1 MSPDITLLLDAGA
14 RGDRAAMESAYA
26 QVYGELKKI
35 AAGLLRG
42 RDDTLSPTVLVN
54 ETYLR
59 LCGAREALAPASRK
73 HFYATAAQAMR
84 WIITDLARQRGA
96 ERRGGEWQRV
106 PLDDELPLPAAD
118 TDWLALDA
126 ALTRLGRI
134 DPAKREL
141 VELRFFAGL
150 DYPELAELLGRSERA
165 LKRDWATA
173 RAALMVMLDEG
184 AD

>member
-1 MSPDITLLLDAGA
+1 MTDITLLLGAAG
-14 RGDRAAMESAYA
+14 RGDQDALQRAYA
-26 QVYGELKKI
+26 AVYGELKKI

-54 ETYLR
+54 EAYLR
-59 LCGAREALAPASRK
+59 LCGGQGVTPESRK

-96 ERRGGEWQRV
+96 ERRGGDWQRV
-106 PLDDELPLPAAD
+106 ELDERLPAAAAD
-118 TDWLALDA
+118 TDWIAVDA
-126 ALTRLGRI
+126 ALTHLGRI

-150 DYPELAELLGRSERA
+150 DYPELAELLGRSERS
-165 LKRDWATA
+165 LKRDWAAA
-173 RAALMVMLDEG
+173 RALLMALLDE
-184 AD
+184 AAE

>member
-1 MSPDITLLLDAGA
+1 
-14 RGDRAAMESAYA
+14 
-26 QVYGELKKI
+26 
-35 AAGLLRG
+35 
-42 RDDTLSPTVLVN
+42 VN
-54 ETYLR
+54 EAYLR
-59 LCGAREALAPASRK
+59 LCGGREALAPQSRK

-96 ERRGGEWQRV
+96 DRRGGEWQRV
-106 PLDDELPLPAAD
+106 PLDEQLPMPAAD

-126 ALTRLGRI
+126 ALTQLGRI

-150 DYPELAELLGRSERA
+150 DYPELVELLGRSERS
-165 LKRDWATA
+165 LKRDWAAA

-184 AD
+184 AE